1 MPKIQ
6 VKSKPASFRRA
17 GLSFDRNGRVLDTA
31 DLTKEQLKALADE
44 PNLSVTEIADEGD
57 SKAAKKAAEKA
68 AAEQAA
74 AEKAAAEKAAAEQA
88 ATEKAAAEKVATE
101 KAPAGNSAAKKST
114 GTKAK

>member
-31 DLTKEQLKALADE
+31 ELTKEQLKALADE
-44 PNLSVTEIADEGD
+44 PNLSVTEVADEAD

-74 AEKAAAEKAAAEQA
+74 AEKAAAEKTTA
-88 ATEKAAAEKVATE
+88 EKAAADNA
-101 KAPAGNSAAKKST
+101 AAKKPA